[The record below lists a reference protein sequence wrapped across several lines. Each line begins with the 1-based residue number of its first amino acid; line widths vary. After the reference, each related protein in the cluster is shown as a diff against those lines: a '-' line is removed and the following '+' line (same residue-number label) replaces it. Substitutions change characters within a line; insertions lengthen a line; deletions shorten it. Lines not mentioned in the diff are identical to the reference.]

1 MIHIAF
7 RVQHTTRWTPNST
20 GRNLIFFIKMASLGC
35 TPMSD
40 KANSVKSLICPF
52 SANLFSYY
60 FLIFHDILY
69 ICYSLYIYIL
79 PEQFPVY
86 SLYISHTFP
95 TYSPIHS
102 LYIYVCISIYIYMLI
117 CIYKPRIYIYICIY
131 THSLYIFTLYIPSI
145 HILYIFPI

>member
-1 MIHIAF
+1 MHLWYILLLGF
-7 RVQHTTRWTPNST
+7 NTQRGELQTPRGET
-20 GRNLIFFIKMASLGC
+20 
-35 TPMSD
+35 
-40 KANSVKSLICPF
+40 SVKSLICPF

-69 ICYSLYIYIL
+69 ICYSLYIYIYIL

-102 LYIYVCISIYIYMLI
+102 LYIYVCISIYIY
-117 CIYKPRIYIYICIY
+117 IYVNMYIQAPYIYIYIYICIY